1 MIVTHGG
8 YPPGAFEEWSDD
20 QVPLTI
26 YLSDVGGPLRTLFGM
41 AHRHVFA
48 IARDP
53 KTGWPSPTEGM
64 TERAWQM
71 RCATEPDVVDYQT
84 QPMRLEYMS
93 GNTLVSWLPDYWILW
108 RSGEIEVGEV
118 KVDETGLADPVYEMK
133 LRVGFTLLARM
144 GWSGRVRYRR
154 SILGTPERQVN
165 VGTLYPD
172 RSARIERSHMAVFHR
187 LREQAADLC
196 FGDLVAELDSD
207 RPMHSQAVAHRL
219 ICAGRVH
226 ADLDDL
232 LTEDSPVTLRDRAF
246 AVSPFRVRA

>member
-1 MIVTHGG
+1 
-8 YPPGAFEEWSDD
+8 
-20 QVPLTI
+20 
-26 YLSDVGGPLRTLFGM
+26 
-41 AHRHVFA
+41 
-48 IARDP
+48 
-53 KTGWPSPTEGM
+53 M

-133 LRVGFTLLARM
+133 LRVGLTLLARM

-154 SILGTPERQVN
+154 GILGTPERQVN

-187 LREQAADLC
+187 LRERGADLC
-196 FGDLVAELDSD
+196 FGDLVTELDPD
-207 RPMHSQAVAHRL
+207 RPMHAQAVAHRL

-232 LTEDSPVTLRDRAF
+232 LTEDTPVTLRDRAF